1 MSGMT
6 GDEREPAASRNRL
19 LAGLPTAEFHLVAP
33 ALELVHCP
41 AGMVLLDAAKRIDR
55 VYFPAGCVAAR
66 ICTLKDGISFGESI
80 VGSDGIA
87 GIPSFLGGSP
97 MPWRVEVVI
106 GGDALRMP
114 GAALATE
121 FRRGGALQ
129 RLLLSYTQELLT
141 QLSFETVCRS
151 HHAVERRLARLLVE
165 IADRWHGTDLPLTQE
180 SLGFLLGV
188 RRETVCHAIRRLQS
202 AHAIDHERASVRIV
216 DTARLRNA
224 ACGCYRETP
233 WRMEP
238 QG

>member
-1 MSGMT
+1 MSGVV

-19 LAGLPTAEFHLVAP
+19 LAGLPAAEFHLVAP

-80 VGSDGIA
+80 VGSDGIV

-165 IADRWHGTDLPLTQE
+165 IADRWRGTDLPLTQE

-202 AHAIDHERASVRIV
+202 ERAIDHERASVRIV

-233 WRMEP
+233 WRMDP
-238 QG
+238 QA

>member
-1 MSGMT
+1 MSGVV

-19 LAGLPTAEFHLVAP
+19 LAGLPAAEFRLVAP

-55 VYFPAGCVAAR
+55 VYFPADCVAAR
-66 ICTLKDGISFGESI
+66 ICALKDGISFGESI
-80 VGSDGIA
+80 VGSDGIV

-114 GAALATE
+114 GAALATA

-141 QLSFETVCRS
+141 QLSFETACHS
-151 HHAVERRLARLLVE
+151 HHAVDRRLARLLAE
-165 IADRWHGTDLPLTQE
+165 IADRGRGTDLPLTQE
-180 SLGFLLGV
+180 SLGSLLGV
-188 RRETVCHAIRRLQS
+188 RRETVCHAIGRLQS
-202 AHAIDHERASVRIV
+202 AHAIAHERAHVRIV
-216 DTARLRNA
+216 DAARLRNA
-224 ACGCYRETP
+224 ACGCYRETL
-233 WRMEP
+233 WRMHP